1 MCIEAEK
8 MPKEKRLKK
17 AQGDK
22 QKKETE
28 ERSMAF
34 SRALVVSEDR

>member
-1 MCIEAEK
+1 

-22 QKKETE
+22 QKNAIKENVLKHLWV
-28 ERSMAF
+28 
-34 SRALVVSEDR
+34 LVVSEAR